1 MNETRPW
8 HGSLQQGIWLNF
20 VDVDGK
26 KIAIFAHLLQLIAIL
41 S

>member
-1 MNETRPW
+1 MKLVRDM
-8 HGSLQQGIWLNF
+8 GLCSKLNF